1 MKDLVSVC
9 NYKKDVNKDE
19 MTNVTIVLKTFQQ
32 KEK

>member
-19 MTNVTIVLKTFQQ
+19 MTNVTIVT
-32 KEK
+32 ENI